1 VEDSGAPVTT
11 TMVPSGPD
19 FVPGNIQGGFAR
31 LLGHTRERRLA
42 RPAGALGCCSPCC
55 GLVGL
60 VRAIPR
66 RSSRRQS
73 VKRRRRRSSLSLHC
87 VSPSPAPIALAP
99 RDGRSRSAA
108 FAQLAPARVATGSG
122 ERFPCCPHDFGSEF
136 CHLSIFLYLPSS
148 TYIRPCP
155 CPRTSRARGIS
166 RGGNPHGNVPLLG
179 FRNRRTIAPKTI
191 C

>member
-136 CHLSIFLYLPSS
+136 CHRFFSICLPAR
-148 TYIRPCP
+148 ILGHAH
-155 CPRTSRARGIS
+155 ARGQAGHAESAAAAIPMETCRCS
-166 RGGNPHGNVPLLG
+166 VFG
-179 FRNRRTIAPKTI
+179 IAGP
-191 C
+191 